1 MRLIYNIIHIML
13 ICGLAPWLIGIG
25 YSICVSNF
33 HHALMSGFSMIIFSF
48 PVTFILTITSWIIW
62 RVFYDKI
69 SKFLSC
75 FSGMIIGLIIG
86 AMLSYILCDE
96 HYYFL
101 ILSGMV
107 GLMIGHIEFYLFNYI
122 MDE

>member
-1 MRLIYNIIHIML
+1 
-13 ICGLAPWLIGIG
+13 
-25 YSICVSNF
+25 
-33 HHALMSGFSMIIFSF
+33 
-48 PVTFILTITSWIIW
+48 
-62 RVFYDKI
+62 
-69 SKFLSC
+69 
-75 FSGMIIGLIIG
+75 MIIGLIIG

-101 ILSGMV
+101 ILSGMA

>member
-1 MRLIYNIIHIML
+1 
-13 ICGLAPWLIGIG
+13 
-25 YSICVSNF
+25 
-33 HHALMSGFSMIIFSF
+33 
-48 PVTFILTITSWIIW
+48 
-62 RVFYDKI
+62 
-69 SKFLSC
+69 
-75 FSGMIIGLIIG
+75 MIIGLIIG
-86 AMLSYILCDE
+86 AMLCYILCDE

>member
-1 MRLIYNIIHIML
+1 MVTKNEPNIYETGVLDSNAE
-13 ICGLAPWLIGIG
+13 GNFVYTTP
-25 YSICVSNF
+25 VSYT
-33 HHALMSGFSMIIFSF
+33 HLD
-48 PVTFILTITSWIIW
+48 VYK
-62 RVFYDKI
+62 RQ
-69 SKFLSC
+69 
-75 FSGMIIGLIIG
+75 
-86 AMLSYILCDE
+86 ILCDE

>member
-1 MRLIYNIIHIML
+1 MD
-13 ICGLAPWLIGIG
+13 
-25 YSICVSNF
+25 
-33 HHALMSGFSMIIFSF
+33 
-48 PVTFILTITSWIIW
+48 VTGS
-62 RVFYDKI
+62 VFCDKI